1 MSREALKYFPTSR
14 SLIFDRIAGMVLTD
28 AAGERRGAAGVDG
41 SGEGEVNVTEAPGTI
56 AAKALAVKKE
66 NVEVGTG
73 DVVSGKSDGRSETRE
88 AEAASRRR

>member
-1 MSREALKYFPTSR
+1 MRRESEEVPL
-14 SLIFDRIAGMVLTD
+14 VLME
-28 AAGERRGAAGVDG
+28 AAKAVAVK
-41 SGEGEVNVTEAPGTI
+41 EVNVTEAPGTI